1 MPYDDNQRERARIT
15 FAARRLAGGSIEDAC
30 RDAEISTS
38 TFYDWNRDD
47 AWTRDG
53 GWSRDEIWLGVR
65 TSSRG
70 SRPGSRP
77 ANGLLRRRRARTY
90 A

>member
-1 MPYDDNQRERARIT
+1 MPYDDTQRERARIT
-15 FAARRLAGGSIEDAC
+15 FAARRLAGGTIEAAC
-30 RDAEISTS
+30 RDAEISIS

-53 GWSRDEIWLGVR
+53 GWSRDEVWLGVR

-70 SRPGSRP
+70 RRPTSRPGTSP
-77 ANGLLRRRRARTY
+77 LRRRRARVH